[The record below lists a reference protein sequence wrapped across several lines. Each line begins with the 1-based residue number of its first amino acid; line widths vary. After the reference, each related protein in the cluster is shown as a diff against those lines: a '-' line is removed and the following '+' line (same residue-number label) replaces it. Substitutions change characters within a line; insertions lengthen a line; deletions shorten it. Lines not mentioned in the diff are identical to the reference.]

1 MYNNPLNQ
9 IKINTNATIEKMHQM
24 RLSGM
29 KRAYESSFET
39 RNQDTFTN
47 DEFVAWLIESEE
59 NQRNNARTERLLK
72 NAKFHYQASLEHVSF
87 TQDRNIDR
95 NLLTRLSDCSFI
107 YKRETV
113 IVTGCTGTGKSFLA
127 TALGYQ
133 SCIKGYKVLYF
144 NLRKLF
150 QKLIMAKADGSYIRE
165 LNKIANY
172 DLLIIDDFGMQA
184 VQSEKQ
190 MILMDVIEDRNQ
202 KKATIFCSQLPVK
215 NWYELF
221 EDKTIAD
228 AILDRIIHSAIRF
241 ELKGESMRKKMKKQ

>member
-9 IKINTNATIEKMHQM
+9 IKMNTNATIEKMHQM

-107 YKRETV
+107 DKRETV

>member
-1 MYNNPLNQ
+1 M
-9 IKINTNATIEKMHQM
+9 NTNVTIEKMHQM

-72 NAKFHYQASLEHVSF
+72 NAKFHYQASLEQVSF

-107 YKRETV
+107 DKRETV
-113 IVTGCTGTGKSFLA
+113 IVTGCTGTGKSFSA

-133 SCIKGYKVLYF
+133 SCIKGYKVLYY
-144 NLRKLF
+144 NLGKLF

-172 DLLIIDDFGMQA
+172 DVLIIDDFGMQTI
-184 VQSEKQ
+184 QSEKQ
-190 MILMDVIEDRNQ
+190 MILMDIIEDRNQ

-241 ELKGESMRKKMKKQ
+241 ELKGESMRKK